1 MKFLKCFLRNL
12 WLLIKVFLAIGLA
25 SAAFLA
31 PAVLASEL
39 GNGRWLW
46 LYVIYGIPLFALF
59 ITWMDMGDD
68 D

>member
-1 MKFLKCFLRNL
+1 MKFLKQFFKNL
-12 WLLIKVFLAIGLA
+12 WILIKVFSVIGLA
-25 SAAFLA
+25 SAACLA

-59 ITWMDMGDD
+59 ITWMDMVDD